1 MEENR
6 ERFSSMSVEGAT
18 VLKTL
23 ANIDIKID
31 KRKETYDMCKAWND
45 RKKSGIR
52 EGRKEGF
59 SKGLSLGEART
70 LVQMILGM
78 HDNGID
84 IPMIAT
90 ISKKPEAEV
99 SNIISTRGRC
109 ILASV

>member
-1 MEENR
+1 M
-6 ERFSSMSVEGAT
+6 
-18 VLKTL
+18 VLKSL

-31 KRKETYDMCKAWND
+31 KRKETCDMCKAWTD
-45 RKKSGIR
+45 WRESGVREGRK

-59 SKGLSLGEART
+59 SRGLSKGIKQGRRDGISMGEAKT

-90 ISKKPEAEV
+90 VSKKPEAEV
-99 SNIISTRGRC
+99 SNIISTRGKC
-109 ILASV
+109 ILAHV